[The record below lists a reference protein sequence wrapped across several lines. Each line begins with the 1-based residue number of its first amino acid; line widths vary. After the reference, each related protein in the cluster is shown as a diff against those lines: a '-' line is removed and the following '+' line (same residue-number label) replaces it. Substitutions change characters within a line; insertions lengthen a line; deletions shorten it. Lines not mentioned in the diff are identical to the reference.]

1 MATFFIAFFVLAL
14 IMAGMAIGAILQN
27 KPLQG
32 SCGGLSA
39 VGLDGDCEICGGDR
53 NKCEEETKKVK
64 SFDASL
70 VVDAAK
76 KK

>member
-70 VVDAAK
+70 VVDATK
-76 KK
+76 K